1 MSLKYF
7 HLVFLFFA
15 TLADAAFWAW
25 THFLPEDA
33 ARAGAL
39 HLRPYAGILC
49 LLLLAYGAWYIAR
62 KMRTIIV

>member
-7 HLVFLFFA
+7 HLVFLAFA

-25 THFLPEDA
+25 LHFMPADA
-33 ARAGAL
+33 EAAGTL
-39 HLRPYAGILC
+39 YLRPYAGWLCIL
-49 LLLLAYGAWYIAR
+49 LIGYSIHYILQ

>member
-15 TLADAAFWAW
+15 TVMDGAFWAW
-25 THFLPEDA
+25 THFMPEDA
-33 ARAGAL
+33 ARAGAA
-39 HLRPYAGILC
+39 HLAPYAGWLC
-49 LLLLAYGAWYIAR
+49 LLLLAYSAWYITQ

>member
-15 TLADAAFWAW
+15 ILADSGFWAW
-25 THFLPEDA
+25 THFMPEDA

-39 HLRPYAGILC
+39 HLKPYAGFLC
-49 LLLLAYGAWYIAR
+49 LILLAYGVHYLIK

>member
-25 THFLPEDA
+25 THYMPEDA

-39 HLRPYAGILC
+39 HLRPYAGWLCIL
-49 LLLLAYGAWYIAR
+49 LVAYCAYYTAK